1 MKKVTTVNKFFDFYS
16 IIELYLRTG
25 GFRDIGYSGYSVF
38 VTQRAEDK
46 IRQAYERTVDS
57 FYEEIYNALVASVRS
72 ELHHYPGSTL
82 DSKEEK
88 IKGMGINISQTK
100 KHPEKYPE
108 AAHVLFTVPHW
119 TSGYGGGKWAGG
131 TALLIEAK
139 RVKTRSE
146 KVYWIDRV
154 LDLYHN
160 GGHMINKTKYS
171 SLSNNTIK
179 KKSEASGKTFHCTP
193 LDFRAR
199 AKSIM
204 EYIPHNTTEVQRL
217 VIPQKKLLT
226 FA

>member
-1 MKKVTTVNKFFDFYS
+1 MKKITTVNRFFDFYS

-25 GFRDIGYSGYSVF
+25 GFRDIGYPGYSVF

-46 IRQAYERTVDS
+46 IRQAYERIVDS
-57 FYEEIYNALVASVRS
+57 FYARIYTALVESVRS

-82 DSKEEK
+82 DSKEK
-88 IKGMGINISQTK
+88 QIKEMGINVSQAK
-100 KHPEKYPE
+100 KRPGMYPE
-108 AAHVLFTVPHW
+108 NAHILFTLPRWV
-119 TSGYGGGKWAGG
+119 SGYGGKKWAGG

-139 RVKTRSE
+139 KVKTHAE
-146 KVYWIDRV
+146 KVYWVDRV

-160 GGHMINKTKYS
+160 CGHMINKTEYRTLS
-171 SLSNNTIK
+171 SLSILW
-179 KKSEASGKTFHCTP
+179 KSKTANRTFYSTP
-193 LDFRAR
+193 LDFRAK

-204 EYIPHNTTEVQRL
+204 EYIPHNSIAVKRL